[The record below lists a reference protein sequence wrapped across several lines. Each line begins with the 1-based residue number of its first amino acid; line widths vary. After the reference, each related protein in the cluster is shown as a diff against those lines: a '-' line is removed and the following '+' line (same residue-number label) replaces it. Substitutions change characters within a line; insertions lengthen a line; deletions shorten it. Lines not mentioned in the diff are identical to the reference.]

1 LLYSET
7 LYLKILHSTIITL
20 GYIYRESERERER
33 ERERR
38 EREIERFIVV

>member
-20 GYIYRESERERER
+20 GYIYIGRV
-33 ERERR
+33 RERR
-38 EREIERFIVV
+38 EIEIERFIVV